1 MNDKITKYLNKIKA
15 EKKKQ
20 KQAAAF
26 ITAMSLVVS
35 GTVSWQLH
43 RIGTAMN
50 NGDRS
55 EKADAGTEQL
65 SAASPLCENPQI
77 WEEGLPDITEN
88 DLRESVALVAES
100 QIGYKENTD
109 NFIPGEDGES
119 LKYYTRYGDW
129 YGNPYGEWNT
139 MFTYFCMKYGGVDE
153 NDIPFGSGCWAW
165 SVDLQKKELL
175 ITMDSGP
182 PQRGDV
188 ILLDSDSDGKADR
201 SGIVSELANEGDS
214 QIIKVIEGNVSG
226 TVAVQE
232 YPIDDEH
239 IIGYLALETEADN
252 EAESVSSPAEQ
263 SEAETPPPTVV
274 EFSGVSGSGIEVMAS
289 ADVGVFPDGT
299 VMTVSDIDREEA
311 LKAAKD
317 SFDSEMLDAV
327 AVDISFSDKDGNEIE
342 PCADT
347 AVQVQIILPDELK
360 LHDGEFSLL
369 HIADSG
375 DVQKVENADVSE
387 TGAEFVAE
395 EFSIYVVTSSG
406 EVEKDKLIP
415 DGNNGYI
422 NNSQSNPYVV
432 PIGSVFTVAGYAS
445 QSGNYLYGWDNDGI
459 LDVRSSN
466 DSNNADKNGYY
477 RRERKFYA
485 KKGGTTT
492 ISLDIG
498 NKNYTH
504 FYVKAVNPSEKEI
517 YVVRWE
523 EELHKNKLYTK
534 DSDGTYVTNSQ
545 QNPYH
550 LKVGDTITLAGYTS
564 GDNYLYI
571 ASGSGIID
579 NVENSSVRENF
590 EGINRNQKQYKA
602 SSPGLARIGLDID
615 GNGNYRY
622 FWIEVLPPEVDYSN
636 KGCDIYV
643 KTALDDRNIDKVNEY
658 LPLFGFPHSDDGY
671 VYNSISTSNGTTKL
685 YPYLLSVGQSA
696 DFYVNAPT
704 STMTYSGVKLP
715 IVDTTTNDP
724 FRVILGNVG
733 QNTQAVTNNDLV
745 ITSTGNGAAKI
756 DAKSSGLYRVT
767 LKDGT
772 NTLRDFYIY
781 VIDTSFK
788 DMSHSD
794 IEISDGGKYTITQ
807 VEIDAVTGKKTTTL
821 WEYDAVISGVN
832 DCFIYDGS
840 GQVIQNYNGANNDYK
855 NIGESGQTQYEWTSE
870 PSFTGHWS
878 KTYNYSNVDHVVF
891 DVKLELTPN
900 SKKVLVEKSDE
911 NNNWVV
917 DKNWTSESWTDDII
931 TIDSVKYNLGE
942 QDMID
947 AFNKCPNHT
956 GMDFTARSIGA
967 LVQLN
972 AEKEL
977 VGRPLQDNEFQF
989 ELIDQSDP
997 DNTVWTSQNKENGTI
1012 EMFNHAYSTAGR
1024 YEYIARE
1031 ITDDSD
1037 TSTIYDKSEYHI
1049 IINVTEKIVTGE
1061 TVMIAEIEF
1070 PDGIPEFINYQ
1081 TYELPAT
1088 GGTGVIP
1095 YAVTGITIIT
1105 GAAMLLI
1112 RSRRKEEN

>member
-1 MNDKITKYLNKIKA
+1 LNDRITRYIQKLKA

-43 RIGTAMN
+43 GIGTAMIDEN
-50 NGDRS
+50 LA
-55 EKADAGTEQL
+55 EKTDENIHQL
-65 SAASPLCENPQI
+65 SDDTLLCENPQI
-77 WEEGLPDITEN
+77 WENDLPDITGSN
-88 DLRESVALVAES
+88 IRESVALIAGS
-100 QIGYKENTD
+100 QIGYEENTE
-109 NFIPGEDGES
+109 NFILDEDGES
-119 LKYYTRYGDW
+119 HKCYTRYGDW

-139 MFTYFCMKYGGVDE
+139 MFTYFCMKYGGVNED
-153 NDIPFGSGCWAW
+153 DIPFGSGCWAW
-165 SVDLQKKELL
+165 SVDLEKENLL
-175 ITMDSGP
+175 IPTDRGS

-188 ILLDSDSDGKADR
+188 LLLDSDMDGRADR
-201 SGIVSELANEGDS
+201 SGIVSELANEDDEKL
-214 QIIKVIEGNVSG
+214 IKVIEGNVGG
-226 TVAVQE
+226 TVAEQE
-232 YPIDDEH
+232 YSIDDEH
-239 IIGYLALETEADN
+239 IIGFLALADNAETAVQTEETEA
-252 EAESVSSPAEQ
+252 EVPI
-263 SEAETPPPTVV
+263 VM
-274 EFSGVSGSGIEVMAS
+274 EFSGISESGVEVMAS
-289 ADVGVFPDGT
+289 ADVGTFPEGT
-299 VMTVSDIDREEA
+299 VMTVSDIDHDEA
-311 LKAAKD
+311 VKAAKD
-317 SFDSEMLDAV
+317 SLDADTEMLDAV

-347 AVQVQIILPDELK
+347 TVQVQIILPDEMKLK
-360 LHDGEFSLL
+360 DGEFSLL

-432 PIGSVFTVAGYAS
+432 PIGSVFTVAGYTS
-445 QSGNYLYGWDNDGI
+445 QSGNYLYGWNNDGI

-466 DSNNADKNGYY
+466 DSNNADENGYY

-498 NKNYTH
+498 NNNYTH

-590 EGINRNQKQYKA
+590 EGINRNQKLYKA
-602 SSPGLARIGLDID
+602 SSPGLACIGLDID

-658 LPLFGFPHSDDGY
+658 LPLFGFPHSEDGY

-696 DFYVNAPT
+696 DIYVNAPT

-733 QNTQAVTNNDLV
+733 QNPQAVTNNDLV

-781 VIDTSFK
+781 VVDTSFK

-807 VEIDAVTGKKTTTL
+807 VEIDAVTGKKITTL

-900 SKKVLVEKSDE
+900 SKKVLVEKSDG

-931 TIDSVKYNLGE
+931 TIDSVKYNLGK

-956 GMDFTARSIGA
+956 GMDFTTRSIGA

-977 VGRPLQDNEFQF
+977 IGRDLQDDEFQY
-989 ELIDQSDP
+989 ELIDQNDQ
-997 DNTVWTSQNKENGTI
+997 NNIWTSKNKGNGTI
-1012 EMFNHAYSTAGR
+1012 ELFNHAYSAAGK

-1031 ITDDSD
+1031 VVNNND
-1037 TSTIYDKSEYHI
+1037 TSTVYDAKNYRI
-1049 IINVTEKIVTGE
+1049 IVNVTEKTIDDVPIL
-1061 TVMIAEIEF
+1061 IAEIDY
-1070 PDGIPEFINYQ
+1070 PDGVPKFINYQ
-1081 TYELPAT
+1081 TYTLPAT

-1095 YAVTGITIIT
+1095 YTVTGIAIIT
-1105 GAAMLLI
+1105 GAAALLI
-1112 RSRRKEEN
+1112 RTKRKEEN